1 MAEDQIFHL
10 HRHSSLLLQHC
21 RKFDCAVLFFV
32 GKWTTDGPLCMTS
45 DYDAG
50 MTMSVVYAKHAPMT
64 DSSTTV
70 SAAVTITHNVSTTE
84 VSTDAT
90 PLPTTATPAPP
101 KDIWTVSYQNT
112 SFKCILLSA
121 HIILTY
127 NNNGEVISV
136 VMLLLLFVFC
146 LLPVLFL
153 LACSNDVE
161 IVFFLTF
168 DYRKE
173 IVDYFSIIVF
183 RVGIWNVDSLT
194 GRLGEL
200 VEALAERRMDVLCVQ
215 ETRWRSDCRLFG
227 AIRKRYK
234 LFLMGYE
241 AKTDGVGIFVAEK

>member
-1 MAEDQIFHL
+1 
-10 HRHSSLLLQHC
+10 
-21 RKFDCAVLFFV
+21 
-32 GKWTTDGPLCMTS
+32 
-45 DYDAG
+45 
-50 MTMSVVYAKHAPMT
+50 MSVVYAKHAPKT

-70 SAAVTITHNVSTTE
+70 SAAVTITHNANTTE
-84 VSTDAT
+84 VSTDTTPAAT
-90 PLPTTATPAPP
+90 EIPTTATPAPP

-183 RVGIWNVDSLT
+183 LVCYLPNFYMPLRT
-194 GRLGEL
+194 QCKTEMCCTRRLL
-200 VEALAERRMDVLCVQ
+200 LILCTIVLRSKH
-215 ETRWRSDCRLFG
+215 TREYFDKVNMW
-227 AIRKRYK
+227 
-234 LFLMGYE
+234 
-241 AKTDGVGIFVAEK
+241 

>member
-1 MAEDQIFHL
+1 VAEDQIFHL
-10 HRHSSLLLQHC
+10 HRLSSLLLQHS

-45 DYDAG
+45 DCDAG
-50 MTMSVVYAKHAPMT
+50 VTMSVVYAKHAPMT

-70 SAAVTITHNVSTTE
+70 SAAVTITHNASMTE
-84 VSTDAT
+84 VSTDTTPAAT
-90 PLPTTATPAPP
+90 EIPTTATPAPP

-183 RVGIWNVDSLT
+183 LVCYLPNFYMPLRT
-194 GRLGEL
+194 QCKTEMCCTQRLL
-200 VEALAERRMDVLCVQ
+200 LILCTIVLRSKH
-215 ETRWRSDCRLFG
+215 TREYFDKVNMW
-227 AIRKRYK
+227 
-234 LFLMGYE
+234 
-241 AKTDGVGIFVAEK
+241 